1 MDMSIQNSSQSNNI
15 NYLRATYKTIGER
28 AEASKKPIKKVLDI
42 GTATGH
48 PLKSIIH
55 CFKDAQVLGVDIDNN
70 YIPAC
75 QKLFSEN
82 KNVTI

>member
-1 MDMSIQNSSQSNNI
+1 M
-15 NYLRATYKTIGER
+15 
-28 AEASKKPIKKVLDI
+28 LDI

-55 CFKDAQVLGVDIDNN
+55 KFKNSEVLGVDIDNN

-75 QKLFSEN
+75 KKLFEEN
-82 KNVTI
+82 